1 MNLNPYAILGVS
13 KDAGEDEIK
22 KAYRKLA
29 KKYHPD
35 VNRNNPAAE
44 QKFKEVGEAYQIL
57 SDKQARRSYD
67 EAAQKT
73 AAAAKEPRRQSTD
86 TSDGGAFD
94 IANMAQGMQGS
105 FERYFGIDPQ
115 TGKVTREEKLNVNAK
130 KKRTR
135 SIRQPCSKAFFPTS
149 KSEEVYQWTRKKIST
164 WPSRS
169 CAVWSS

>member
-1 MNLNPYAILGVS
+1 MDFNPYAILGVS
-13 KDAGEDEIK
+13 KDAGEEEIK

-73 AAAAKEPRRQSTD
+73 ATAAKEPRRQS
-86 TSDGGAFD
+86 SGAPAGGAFD
-94 IANMAQGMQGS
+94 IANMAHGMQSS
-105 FERYFGIDPQ
+105 FERYFGFDPQ
-115 TGKVTREEKLNVNAK
+115 TGKITREEKLNVNAQK
-130 KKRTR
+130 KKNPLDT
-135 SIRQPCSKAFFPTS
+135 SAMFNSFF
-149 KSEEVYQWTRKKIST
+149 SEFKK
-164 WPSRS
+164 
-169 CAVWSS
+169 